1 MVGNNFFVNNK
12 LITVYSPNRQYEF
25 DDNLIYAMGDS
36 LTLLG
41 DAEGKVSTISATI
54 DFLYDLKMDTYKDK
68 EIQLQAVKRGIGQ
81 SYGSYAPNTNLYK
94 EIYFKY
100 FLELGTQF
108 QKLNSISSIE
118 IEANPGTLFE
128 IIDEEDSL
136 PGIHEINITGQL
148 RLEDI
153 SNIVSIKYLGFR
165 RADGGIDATKN
176 ADILINYTYNLLSGT
191 YKET

>member
-1 MVGNNFFVNNK
+1 
-12 LITVYSPNRQYEF
+12 
-25 DDNLIYAMGDS
+25 
-36 LTLLG
+36 
-41 DAEGKVSTISATI
+41 
-54 DFLYDLKMDTYKDK
+54 MDTYKDK
-68 EIQLQAVKRGIGQ
+68 EVQLQAVKRGIGQ
-81 SYGSYAPNTNLYK
+81 SYGSYAPNTNLYR

-118 IEANPGTLFE
+118 IEANPGALFE
-128 IIDEEDSL
+128 ILDEEDSL
-136 PGIHEINITGQL
+136 PDIHEINITGQL

-165 RADGGIDATKN
+165 RVDGGIDATKN